1 MKQII
6 LSPEIISAIASLITA
21 LIGLLIRKIEKT
33 PLDNR
38 IKELEQTNSDSTKT
52 ENDETNN

>member
-38 IKELEQTNSDSTKT
+38 IKELETKQT
-52 ENDETNN
+52 ETNINETNV

>member
-21 LIGLLIRKIEKT
+21 LIGLLIRKIEKA
-33 PLDNR
+33 PLDKR
-38 IKELEQTNSDSTKT
+38 IQELEANQQPTT
-52 ENDETNN
+52 EQPTPNE

>member
-21 LIGLLIRKIEKT
+21 LIGLLIRKIEKS
-33 PLDNR
+33 PLDKR
-38 IKELEQTNSDSTKT
+38 IKELEQTNSDSIKT

>member
-21 LIGLLIRKIEKT
+21 LIGLVIRKIEKA
-33 PLDNR
+33 PLDKK
-38 IKELEQTNSDSTKT
+38 IQELELNKDLATEQPTTN
-52 ENDETNN
+52 E

>member
-21 LIGLLIRKIEKT
+21 LIGLVIRKIEKA
-33 PLDNR
+33 PLDKK
-38 IKELEQTNSDSTKT
+38 IQELEANKDLAT
-52 ENDETNN
+52 EQPTINE

>member
-21 LIGLLIRKIEKT
+21 LIGFLIRKIEKA
-33 PLDNR
+33 PLDKR
-38 IKELEQTNSDSTKT
+38 IQELEANQVQTDKPA
-52 ENDETNN
+52 DATNE

>member
-21 LIGLLIRKIEKT
+21 IIGLVIRKIEKA
-33 PLDNR
+33 PLDKK
-38 IKELEQTNSDSTKT
+38 ILELEANQPTN
-52 ENDETNN
+52 ETLTNE

>member
-21 LIGLLIRKIEKT
+21 LIGLLIRKIEKS
-33 PLDNR
+33 PLDRR
-38 IKELEQTNSDSTKT
+38 IKELEQTNSDSIKT